1 MVEEKKEITREYVEQ
16 VYNEL
21 GHYIIIGLTYSLRF
35 GVLNDQRYT
44 MCRGK
49 T

>member
-21 GHYIIIGLTYSLRF
+21 GHYIIIGLT